1 MRGIRRHAYWAVCAT
16 ILAIALL
23 IRIADPVI
31 VQSLRLIVFDTF
43 QRLAPRDF
51 DPNLPVRIVDIDEAS
66 LAQIGQ
72 WPWPRTT
79 MRDLVVKLG
88 DAGASAIAF
97 DVLFAEPDRSSLE
110 QIAKHLPP
118 EQAQAIG
125 AAASMAPSN
134 DAAFAEAIARYP
146 VVTATTLSMGASG
159 KPDVKAGFAVAG
171 DDPRPFIA
179 GFTGAT
185 HNLPA
190 IDNAATGI
198 GSINWVP
205 DRDQIV
211 RKVALVYRVG
221 DQFVPSLAAEALR
234 VAQGAS
240 TYVLKSSNASGETA
254 FGQSTGLNTIRV
266 GDVDV
271 PVEADGSLRLDFRYT
286 RPAEFICRRK
296 VLAGEVPRDR
306 IEGRIILVGSSAP
319 GLLASPG
326 DAARLRRS
334 GCRGSRASDRA
345 RRWLDAR

>member
-16 ILAIALL
+16 ILAVALL

-110 QIAKHLPP
+110 QIVKHLPP

-146 VVTATTLSMGASG
+146 VVTATTLSMGATGEARREGGLRCGGRRSATVHRRVHWRH
-159 KPDVKAGFAVAG
+159 PQPAGHRQCG
-171 DDPRPFIA
+171 
-179 GFTGAT
+179 
-185 HNLPA
+185 
-190 IDNAATGI
+190 
-198 GSINWVP
+198 
-205 DRDQIV
+205 DRD
-211 RKVALVYRVG
+211 
-221 DQFVPSLAAEALR
+221 
-234 VAQGAS
+234 
-240 TYVLKSSNASGETA
+240 
-254 FGQSTGLNTIRV
+254 
-266 GDVDV
+266 
-271 PVEADGSLRLDFRYT
+271 RLDQ
-286 RPAEFICRRK
+286 
-296 VLAGEVPRDR
+296 L
-306 IEGRIILVGSSAP
+306 GS
-319 GLLASPG
+319 
-326 DAARLRRS
+326 
-334 GCRGSRASDRA
+334 GSRSDRS
-345 RRWLDAR
+345 